1 MVARPSDTRG
11 RLWSAG
17 ALQRRS
23 SSTWPTWSS
32 RIAAAAPQA
41 LLEEPALHAVPRG
54 PERHLE
60 MLPRDGTM
68 TAAQLELAQCGGIE
82 GIVRQPFAVGDRVKL
97 LEPSFCAVLLSDGDR
112 AVECDHRGRSQVHQ
126 PVVEGDDRRPV
137 RLLEAP
143 RARVHDGDRRLEV
156 VRAHLFPR

>member
-41 LLEEPALHAVPRG
+41 LLEKPALHPVPR
-54 PERHLE
+54 RLE
-60 MLPRDGTM
+60 VLPRAGTM
-68 TAAQLELAQCGGIE
+68 TAAQLELPQRSGIE
-82 GIVRQPFAVGDRVKL
+82 RIVGQPIAVGDRAKL
-97 LEPSFCAVLLSDGDR
+97 LEPSFCAVL
-112 AVECDHRGRSQVHQ
+112 
-126 PVVEGDDRRPV
+126 
-137 RLLEAP
+137 
-143 RARVHDGDRRLEV
+143 
-156 VRAHLFPR
+156 